1 MISPLNKSK
10 DCEENPIKEKEDEN
24 LSITS
29 QSSAHMDFIIIPAE
43 FCKKSKV
50 GNKENI
56 PLIWGLP
63 QAGCE
68 GNFQGPLF

>member
-1 MISPLNKSK
+1 M
-10 DCEENPIKEKEDEN
+10 
-24 LSITS
+24 
-29 QSSAHMDFIIIPAE
+29 E
-43 FCKKSKV
+43 FRKSKV

-68 GNFQGPLF
+68 GNLGGPRLIGSRFDHPIEKVLGQFLVGLFC